1 MQFIFYFYKKR
12 ARFHYQFL
20 GKEFFSNFLSAF
32 VLEFLHSTWY
42 KYLYISFFYSKSL
55 NICLLLHYNI
65 SSWRTYLAVNL
76 RLMHALYTCRY
87 LTNMQNLC
95 KYAVQVLASANT
107 YRRDIWT
114 HKSFPKKALTVKR
127 TCVGG

>member
-1 MQFIFYFYKKR
+1 MRNAIYILFLQKKGTFSLSISR
-12 ARFHYQFL
+12 KRV
-20 GKEFFSNFLSAF
+20 FSNFLPAF
-32 VLEFLHSTWY
+32 VLAFLHSTWY

-55 NICLLLHYNI
+55 NICLLLHNNI
-65 SSWRTYLAVNL
+65 SSWRTYLAVNP

-87 LTNMQNLC
+87 LTNMQNLF
-95 KYAVQVLASANT
+95 KYAVQVPT
-107 YRRDIWT
+107 HRRDIWT